1 MWTVL
6 LGLRSQVRK
15 GFGANNDR
23 SGVPRKLFLG
33 PAARL
38 DIPIRI

>member
-1 MWTVL
+1 MGTVL
-6 LGLRSQVRK
+6 LGLRSQVRE

-33 PAARL
+33 PAAHC
-38 DIPIRI
+38 DIPIGI